1 MSKTVL
7 IIIIYI
13 YNSIL
18 KDYFSPWKSFKR
30 SSERSRTIF
39 CVNFENYYFFQI
51 ILLKIDHSSL
61 PCIDN
66 ITVADLRTQTFS
78 VPPQEI
84 LTKDSVT
91 ISVDAVVYIRI
102 FDPTASV
109 IKVENALY
117 STRTLA
123 ATTLRN
129 IFGTRTLQE
138 VLQERES
145 IANAMKNILDES
157 TFCWGVTVERVE
169 V

>member
-1 MSKTVL
+1 M
-7 IIIIYI
+7 
-13 YNSIL
+13 
-18 KDYFSPWKSFKR
+18 
-30 SSERSRTIF
+30 
-39 CVNFENYYFFQI
+39 
-51 ILLKIDHSSL
+51 

-66 ITVADLRTQTFS
+66 IEVTDLRTQTFL

-91 ISVDAVVYIRI
+91 VSVDAVVYIRI

-109 IKVENALY
+109 IKVENAQY

-129 IFGTRTLQE
+129 VFGTRTLQE

-157 TFCWGVTVERVE
+157 TLCWGVTVERVE